1 MGATVERYLL
11 LGLRLGRHVEGLVD
25 AYYGPAGLATRVEG
39 EELVTPAALVE
50 QADALVAELED
61 GWLGDQAR
69 GLRTYAGLLAGEEL
83 SYSDEVERCYGL
95 RPEPA
100 DEASYAVAH
109 ARLDELL
116 PAGGS
121 LFDRYTSWRETEA
134 VPADRIVPLV
144 ADVVALLRNRAE
156 AIVPLPEGETL
167 HLEAVHDEP
176 WWAFNYYEGGLRSR
190 VVVNVD
196 VLTTTDDLVELAAHE
211 VYPGHHTERSV
222 KEQRLIRDRGLLEES
237 IQLVPT
243 PQSLVGEGIAETG
256 PGLVLDDGTRA
267 GAHGGLRSRRPALGS
282 TPRLGDQGG
291 ANAASPG
298 RPRRG
303 AHAPRGRGDG
313 GGGGRTC
320 RALGVVDAQAGGA
333 ERSLRHRPDLAGV
346 RDHVLGRPQ
355 AVRRLRRRR
364 PGPLPH
370 PADRAGARRRPAG
383 GGIVRPVSVAAQREY
398 GLFVDGESAEGS
410 ETREL
415 VEPATGEPLATVQLA
430 GEADV
435 DRAVAAARAALD
447 GPWGKT
453 PPTERSRLLHALADA
468 IVANRK
474 ELAELETRNVG
485 KAISSVKAELA
496 GAAENFR
503 FYASAIATIAGR
515 SNPIGGSLLF
525 YSLKEPVGVAGQI
538 VPWNYPVLMTTWKLA
553 PALAAGCSVVLKPD
567 PQTPLSALRLA
578 ELAAEVGF
586 PAGAINI
593 VPGDGPTTGAYLVR
607 HPGVDKV
614 AFTGSTKTG
623 AEIMRLAAD
632 PLKRLTLELGGKSP
646 NLVFADANLADAI
659 PSTAWSIYYAAGQS
673 CEARSRVLVE
683 KPLYDDVVAQLAEL
697 AGKVK
702 VGDPLDGETQM
713 GSLISGPH
721 RDRVH
726 GFVSRGL
733 DGGAEIVA
741 GGELP
746 EGPGAFYPPT
756 VVAGIDNSAE
766 IAQEEVFG
774 PVVTVIP
781 FEDEA
786 DAVRIA
792 NDVRY
797 GLMATVWTGDPA
809 RGHRLAARIK
819 SGTVGINMP
828 FTAFPGIPFGGYKQS
843 GFGRELGIETLE
855 LYLETKSV
863 IVGTGSRPL
872 NPFGL

>member
-1 MGATVERYLL
+1 VSAT
-11 LGLRLGRHVEGLVD
+11 
-25 AYYGPAGLATRVEG
+25 
-39 EELVTPAALVE
+39 
-50 QADALVAELED
+50 
-61 GWLGDQAR
+61 
-69 GLRTYAGLLAGEEL
+69 
-83 SYSDEVERCYGL
+83 
-95 RPEPA
+95 
-100 DEASYAVAH
+100 
-109 ARLDELL
+109 
-116 PAGGS
+116 
-121 LFDRYTSWRETEA
+121 
-134 VPADRIVPLV
+134 
-144 ADVVALLRNRAE
+144 
-156 AIVPLPEGETL
+156 
-167 HLEAVHDEP
+167 
-176 WWAFNYYEGGLRSR
+176 
-190 VVVNVD
+190 
-196 VLTTTDDLVELAAHE
+196 
-211 VYPGHHTERSV
+211 
-222 KEQRLIRDRGLLEES
+222 
-237 IQLVPT
+237 
-243 PQSLVGEGIAETG
+243 
-256 PGLVLDDGTRA
+256 
-267 GAHGGLRSRRPALGS
+267 
-282 TPRLGDQGG
+282 
-291 ANAASPG
+291 
-298 RPRRG
+298 
-303 AHAPRGRGDG
+303 
-313 GGGGRTC
+313 
-320 RALGVVDAQAGGA
+320 
-333 ERSLRHRPDLAGV
+333 
-346 RDHVLGRPQ
+346 
-355 AVRRLRRRR
+355 
-364 PGPLPH
+364 
-370 PADRAGARRRPAG
+370 
-383 GGIVRPVSVAAQREY
+383 AQREY
-398 GLFVDGESAEGS
+398 GLFVDGESTEGS

-435 DRAVAAARAALD
+435 DRAVAAARGALD
-447 GPWGKT
+447 GAWGKT

-503 FYASAIATIAGR
+503 FYASAIASIAGR
-515 SNPIGGSLLF
+515 SNPVGGSLLF

-538 VPWNYPVLMTTWKLA
+538 VPWNYPLLMTTWKLA

-578 ELAAEVGF
+578 ELAAEAGF
-586 PAGAINI
+586 PAGAVNI
-593 VPGDGPTTGAYLVR
+593 VPADGPTTGAYLVR

-614 AFTGSTKTG
+614 AFTGSTRTG

-646 NLVFADANLADAI
+646 NLVFADANLGDAI
-659 PSTAWSIYYAAGQS
+659 PSTAWSIYYSAGQS

-683 KPLYDDVVAQLAEL
+683 RPLYDDVVAGLAEL

-702 VGDPLDGETQM
+702 VGDPLDAETQM
-713 GSLISGPH
+713 GSLISGSH
-721 RDRVH
+721 RERVH

-733 DGGAEIVA
+733 EGGAELVA

-746 EGPGAFYPPT
+746 DGPGAFYPPT
-756 VVAGIDNSAE
+756 VVAGIDNGAE
-766 IAQEEVFG
+766 LAQEEVFG

-809 RGHRLAARIK
+809 RGHRLASRIK

-863 IVGTGSRPL
+863 IVGTGTRPL